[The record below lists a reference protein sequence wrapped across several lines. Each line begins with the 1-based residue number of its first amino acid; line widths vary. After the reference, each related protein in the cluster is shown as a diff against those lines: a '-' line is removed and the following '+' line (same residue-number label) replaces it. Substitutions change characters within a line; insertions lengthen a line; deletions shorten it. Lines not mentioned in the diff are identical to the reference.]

1 MFTGGDQPKSVF
13 QLGSSSVGVFCW
25 GHPELVFVVG
35 ISLSCV
41 LQLGLDRVGIFS
53 WGRTEL
59 GFSVKVTLIC
69 GLQLGFLVGSLL
81 VGVYS

>member
-13 QLGSSSVGVFCW
+13 QLGSSPVGVFRW

-53 WGRTEL
+53 WDRTEL
-59 GFSVKVTLIC
+59 GFSVKVTLNWC
-69 GLQLGFLVGSLL
+69 FQ
-81 VGVYS
+81 